1 MMRWVVASSLKFR
14 WIVLFLAA
22 VLMATGLLS
31 LRSASVDVF
40 PEFAPPRVEI
50 QTIAV
55 GNSSTEVEELITT
68 PMEEQLAG
76 IEGVREL
83 RSKSVVDLSSITL
96 IFERGT
102 NQERMRQLVT
112 ERVAQLT
119 PSLPTWAS
127 PPVIMPPLSSTSRI
141 LKIGLSSKTISQ
153 MELSRISYW
162 TIRQKL
168 LRVPG
173 VANVAIWGE
182 QLQQLHVQLEPAKL
196 ASTKL
201 SADEVMDATAKALD
215 AQVLRYTTGSV
226 IGTGGFVE
234 SDGMRFSVRA
244 LSAINDEKS
253 LADVPI
259 TNRDGQTYTLGAVGR
274 VVTTYGPTWGEGV
287 VNDAP
292 GILLVIQKFPD
303 TNTLEITKGIEAAM
317 AELEPALQ
325 GIEVDTTIFRPA
337 TFIQTA
343 IDNLTSSL
351 LIGIGLVTLI
361 LIAFLM
367 EWRTIAISLVSIP
380 LSLITAILLL
390 ERFGATINVMVLAGL
405 VVSIGVVVDDAIID
419 VENIVRRLRE
429 STQTLGIRD
438 VARIIVDASV
448 EVRSAIIYATLIDI
462 VSIVPVFFLGGLS
475 GAFFQ
480 PLVLAYG
487 LAVLASLGV
496 ALTVTPAMCYLLM
509 RKGDVNPKE
518 PWLLTR
524 LKRSYTAALTAVTRN
539 VRAAGAL
546 LVVCVLAGAV
556 IAPTLGQSLLPNFK
570 ERDFLM
576 HWLTPPGTSQT
587 EETRISVNGCRDLRE
602 IPGVRNCGSHIGQA
616 LLADEVYGVYFGEN
630 WISISEEAPYD
641 ETLAEVNRL
650 VESYPGIYRDVQ
662 TYLRER
668 VKEVLTGTSEAVV
681 IRISGPDLAVLE
693 KQAAEITTRLKDVPG
708 LVDVHPSFLT
718 NVPHI
723 SVEVKAD
730 AAAAN
735 GLKPG
740 DIRRQAAT
748 WIAGEEVADLFKGGR
763 AYDVHVW
770 STPET
775 RNSVTALGEVPISTP
790 DGRLIKLSDVAT
802 IAVGPTPNAIE
813 RVKGTRKID
822 VGGNVKG
829 TDLGSVVKEVE
840 SRLKDVSLPPGV
852 HIEVIGESS
861 EFGAAQAR
869 LGLYGLAAGVVILM
883 LLQAASRR
891 VRLAVLLFVSLPM
904 ALVGGVIAARLTG
917 GVITLGSLVGFLT
930 VFGIAARNGILMISH
945 FQHLEQ
951 QEGMTFGRDLVIRG
965 AAERLAPILMTA
977 SATALALVPLVVKG
991 NLPGHEIE
999 HPMAVVILGGLITS
1013 TLLNLFVLPS
1023 LYLKFGKSKKERED
1037 ATASARRSVDDE
1049 SVESAQ
1055 SATA

>member
-1 MMRWVVASSLKFR
+1 MMRWIVASSLKFK
-14 WIVLFLAA
+14 WIVLFAAAA
-22 VLMATGLLS
+22 VMSLGIID

-76 IEGVREL
+76 IEGVKEL

-96 IFERGT
+96 IFDRGVD
-102 NQERMRQLVT
+102 QEQMRQLVA
-112 ERVAQLT
+112 ERIAQIT
-119 PSLPTWAS
+119 PGLPTWAS

-141 LKIGLSSKTISQ
+141 LKIGLSSRSISQ

-182 QLQQLHVQLEPAKL
+182 QLQQLHVQLDPAKL

-201 SADEVMDATAKALD
+201 TTEEVMDTTAQALD
-215 AQVLRYTTGSV
+215 AQVLKYTDGSV
-226 IGTGGFVE
+226 IGTGGFIE
-234 SDGMRFSVRA
+234 ANGFRLSVR
-244 LSAINDEKS
+244 SKQAINDEKS
-253 LADVPI
+253 LADVAI
-259 TNRDGQTYTLGAVGR
+259 TNREGKSYTLGDLGKVL
-274 VVTTYGPTWGEGV
+274 TTYGPTWGDGV

-292 GILLVIQKFPD
+292 GILLVVQKFPD
-303 TNTLEITKGIEAAM
+303 TNTLEITRGIEAAM
-317 AELEPALQ
+317 EELAPALK

-343 IDNLTSSL
+343 IDNLTTSL
-351 LIGIGLVTLI
+351 LLGVGLVILI

-367 EWRTIAISLVSIP
+367 EWRTTLISLVSIP
-380 LSLITAILLL
+380 LSLITALTLLDQ
-390 ERFGATINVMVLAGL
+390 FDQTINVMVLAGL

-419 VENIVRRLRE
+419 VENIVRRLRGA
-429 STQTLGIRD
+429 SGSIGLKD
-438 VARIIVDASV
+438 VPRIIVEASV
-448 EVRSAIIYATLIDI
+448 EVRSAIIYATLIDV

-480 PLVLAYG
+480 PLVMAYG
-487 LAVLASLGV
+487 LAVMASLAV
-496 ALTVTPAMCYLLM
+496 ALTVTPALCFILM
-509 RKGDVNPKE
+509 HKGDVNPKE
-518 PWLLTR
+518 PWLLTT
-524 LKRSYTAALTAVTRN
+524 LKSSYTKALGAVSRN
-539 VRAAGAL
+539 VKPAIAVLA
-546 LVVCVLAGAV
+546 VCVVAGGV

-576 HWLTPPGTSQT
+576 HWLTPPGTSQA
-587 EETRISVNGCRDLRE
+587 EEVRISVNGCRDLRE

-630 WISISEEAPYD
+630 WISISEDVDYDATLDKVSRVVEA
-641 ETLAEVNRL
+641 
-650 VESYPGIYRDVQ
+650 YPGIYRDVQ

-681 IRISGPDLAVLE
+681 VRISGPDLAVLE
-693 KQAAEITTRLKDVPG
+693 KQATEITAKIKDVPG

-723 SVEVKAD
+723 AIEVKE
-730 AAAAN
+730 AAASKH

-740 DIRRQAAT
+740 DVRRQAAT
-748 WIAGEEVADLFKGGR
+748 MIASEEVGDLFQGGR

-775 RNSVTALGEVPISTP
+775 RNSVTALASLPISTP
-790 DGRLIKLSDVAT
+790 SGELIKLSDVAT
-802 IAVGPTPNAIE
+802 ITLGPTPNAVE
-813 RVKGTRKID
+813 RIKGSRKID
-822 VGGNVKG
+822 VGGNIKG
-829 TDLGSVVKEVE
+829 TDLASVVREVE
-840 SRLKDVSLPPGV
+840 NRLKGLTLPPGV
-852 HIEVIGESS
+852 HIEITGESS
-861 EFGAAQAR
+861 EFGAAQGR
-869 LGLYGLAAGVVILM
+869 LGLYGLIAAVVIFL
-883 LLQAASRR
+883 LLQAASGR
-891 VRLAVLLFVSLPM
+891 VRLATLLFVSLPM
-904 ALVGGVIAARLTG
+904 ALVGGLIAARVTG

-945 FQHLEQ
+945 FQHLEFR
-951 QEGMTFGRDLVIRG
+951 EGVPFGKDLVIRG

-977 SATALALVPLVVKG
+977 SATGLALVPLVIMG

-999 HPMAVVILGGLITS
+999 YPMAVVILGGLVTS

-1023 LYLKFGKSKKERED
+1023 LYLRFGKSRKELARLRTAKPVD
-1037 ATASARRSVDDE
+1037 ASE
-1049 SVESAQ
+1049 
-1055 SATA
+1055 

>member
-1 MMRWVVASSLKFR
+1 MR
-14 WIVLFLAA
+14 WIVSS
-22 VLMATGLLS
+22 S
-31 LRSASVDVF
+31 LRFRWLVLFIAAALMVIGLIDLRQASVDVF

-55 GNSSTEVEELITT
+55 GNSSVEVEELITT

-76 IEGVREL
+76 IEGVKEL

-102 NQERMRQLVT
+102 DQERMRQLVT
-112 ERVAQLT
+112 ERVAQIT
-119 PSLPTWAS
+119 PTLPTWAS

-141 LKIGLSSKTISQ
+141 LKIGLSSTTISQ

-182 QLQQLHVQLEPAKL
+182 QLQQLHVQLDPAKL
-196 ASTKL
+196 AATGL
-201 SADEVMDATAKALD
+201 TVDEVMDVTAQALD
-215 AQVLRYTTGSV
+215 AQVLKYTDGSV

-234 SDGMRFSVRA
+234 SNGFRLSVR
-244 LSAINDEKS
+244 SKQAINDEKS
-253 LADVPI
+253 LADVSI
-259 TNRDGQTYTLGAVGR
+259 VNDEGIGYTLGDLGR
-274 VVTTYGPTWGEGV
+274 VLTTYGPTWGDGV

-292 GILLVIQKFPD
+292 GILLVVQKFPD
-303 TNTLEITKGIEAAM
+303 TNTLEITRGIETAM
-317 AELEPALQ
+317 AELAPALQ

-337 TFIQTA
+337 TFIQSA
-343 IDNLTSSL
+343 IDNLTRSL
-351 LIGIGLVTLI
+351 LLGIALVALI

-367 EWRTIAISLVSIP
+367 EWRTLLISLVSIP
-380 LSLITAILLL
+380 LSLLTALTIL
-390 ERFGATINVMVLAGL
+390 ERLGATINVMVLAGL

-429 STQTLGIRD
+429 STQTTGVRD
-438 VARIIVDASV
+438 VAAVIVNASV
-448 EVRSAIIYATLIDI
+448 EVRAAIIYATLIDV
-462 VSIVPVFFLGGLS
+462 VSIIPVYFLGGLS

-487 LAVLASLGV
+487 LAVLASLVV

-509 RKGDVNPKE
+509 GKGDVRPRE

-524 LKRSYTAALTAVTRN
+524 LKHGYTAALRAVTRN
-539 VRAAGAL
+539 VRPAVGVLLLCVLTGAL
-546 LVVCVLAGAV
+546 V
-556 IAPTLGQSLLPNFK
+556 APTLGQSLLPNFK

-576 HWLTPPGTSQT
+576 HWLTPPGTSQA
-587 EETRISVNGCRDLRE
+587 EEVRISVNGCRDLRE

-630 WISISEEAPYD
+630 WISISEDVPYD
-641 ETLAEVNRL
+641 ETLAKVSRV
-650 VESYPGIYRDVQ
+650 VEAYPGIYRDVQ

-681 IRISGPDLAVLE
+681 VRISGPELAVLE
-693 KQAAEITTRLKDVPG
+693 QQAKEIAALIKDVPG
-708 LVDVHPSFLT
+708 LVDAHPSFLT

-723 SVEVKAD
+723 SIEVKPD
-730 AAAAN
+730 VAAAL

-748 WIAGEEVADLFKGGR
+748 LIASEEVGDLFQGGR

-775 RNSVTALGEVPISTP
+775 RNSVTALAEVPISTP
-790 DGRLIKLSDVAT
+790 DGTTVRLGDVAT
-802 IAVGPTPNAIE
+802 IAVGPTPNAVE
-813 RVKGTRKID
+813 RIKGSRKID

-829 TDLGSVVKEVE
+829 ADLSSVVREVE
-840 SRLKDVSLPPGV
+840 NRLKGVTLPAGV
-852 HIEVIGESS
+852 HLEIAGESS

-883 LLQAASRR
+883 LLQAGSGQT
-891 VRLAVLLFVSLPM
+891 RLALLLFASLPM
-904 ALVGGVIAARLTG
+904 ALVGGIIAARLTG

-945 FQHLEQ
+945 FQHLERY
-951 QEGMTFGRDLVIRG
+951 EGMAFGRELVIRG
-965 AAERLAPILMTA
+965 ASERLAPILMTA
-977 SATALALVPLVVKG
+977 SATGLALVPLVVMG
-991 NLPGHEIE
+991 DLPGHEIE
-999 HPMAVVILGGLITS
+999 YPMAVVILGGLVTS

-1023 LYLKFGKSKKERED
+1023 LYLKFGKAMDE
-1037 ATASARRSVDDE
+1037 AGRSRMPLEPDRVAL
-1049 SVESAQ
+1049 S
-1055 SATA
+1055 